1 MKRQVPIASV
11 FAALLAGALLVGAG
25 HAVAAQ
31 TQRPDATISW
41 STTSADV
48 GVGATWGSGT
58 LTYKGKRYPIS
69 MNGLN
74 VGAVGVETASGS
86 ANVYHL
92 NRLSDFNG
100 TYAAVGAGATVGGGG
115 DVAAMKNQKGVV
127 VELKATARGLQ
138 ANIGPSGVKME
149 LKSARS

>member
-1 MKRQVPIASV
+1 MNRQAFLPSV
-11 FAALLAGALLVGAG
+11 FVALLAGVLLFAAG

-31 TQRPDATISW
+31 EKRPDATISW
-41 STTSADV
+41 STTSADA

-69 MNGLN
+69 MSGLN
-74 VGAVGVETASGS
+74 VGAVGVDKASGT
-86 ANVYHL
+86 ADVYHL
-92 NRLSDFNG
+92 SKLSDFNG

-115 DVAAMKNQKGVV
+115 EVAAMRNQRGVV
-127 VELKATARGLQ
+127 VELKSTTRGLQ

-149 LKSARS
+149 LKSAHS